1 MVFCCILR
9 CFVAKSFVFCDLRC
23 FSKNRFVAIY
33 ALLCGE
39 NFSPNNSDRGEKMT
53 NIRYAPPP
61 PPFLAESAP
70 MMIVIRMRSLYT
82 INDFLRIY
90 VVPPDIKQKVIL
102 WKFCRGSLGMCSNKY
117 NFQGWREGKSRG
129 EGEVLSGARQQTPLS
144 LLLRLLPKAAI
155 GKLKM

>member
-1 MVFCCILR
+1 
-9 CFVAKSFVFCDLRC
+9 
-23 FSKNRFVAIY
+23 
-33 ALLCGE
+33 
-39 NFSPNNSDRGEKMT
+39 MT

-129 EGEVLSGARQQTPLS
+129 AGEVLSGARQQTPLS
-144 LLLRLLPKAAI
+144 ASASSPKGCNWQIDDAI
-155 GKLKM
+155 PYVLCWSHTVGGCNGQESYFHIFCPNLGNRNYQGEVVTDFSWTLFC